1 MSSQSPGEKSPAP
14 YDATRLAE
22 EIEARVTSGKLTPG
36 EALPPARE
44 LAARYG
50 VNRNTV
56 VKAITALKARG
67 ILTGAA
73 GGRTWVRVR
82 PPQITRHNR
91 RYQIEKDSVLSDDAA
106 RASYGVSEADSGIPV
121 QHLYEDICTYEVV
134 RGPEDVRH
142 ILRVPDDEML
152 LRRTYIRRHA
162 ERAGA
167 GTSTSYLTYA
177 LASQNEALL
186 DPSNE
191 PWPGGTM
198 HQLYTVGVELGR
210 IDDHVLASMPTPEEQ
225 ALLDIP
231 ASVPLLRVRKISY
244 STEGRAVEVSEIPL
258 PGDRA
263 TLIYT
268 TPLEGW

>member
-1 MSSQSPGEKSPAP
+1 MSSESPGEKPAAP

-22 EIEARVTSGKLTPG
+22 EIEARINSGELSPG

-44 LAARYG
+44 LATRYN

-67 ILTGAA
+67 VLTGVA

-106 RASYGVSEADSGIPV
+106 RASYGVSEADSGISV
-121 QHLYEDICTYEVV
+121 QQLYEDICSYEIV
-134 RGPEDVRH
+134 RGPDDVRH
-142 ILRVPDDEML
+142 ILRVPEDEML
-152 LRRTYIRRHA
+152 LRRTYLRRHA

-167 GTSTSYLTYA
+167 GISTSYLTYA
-177 LASQNEALL
+177 LASQNADLL
-186 DPSNE
+186 DSGNE

-198 HQLYTVGVELGR
+198 HQLYTVGVELAR

-225 ALLDIP
+225 ELLDIP
-231 ASVPLLRVRKISY
+231 ANVPLLRIRKISY
-244 STEGRAVEVSEIPL
+244 STEGKAVEVSEIPL
-258 PGDRA
+258 AGDRA